1 MSARRERPAEVLG
14 AGLAVLTVG
23 MLLAAPIG
31 VLLGG
36 NVFELAVVAISGVG
50 LALLHLAIV
59 VATHG
64 RAIARRLGPQ
74 IPITVGGGGGGG
86 GAGNVG
92 RPPSDRR

>member
-1 MSARRERPAEVLG
+1 MTRRREDLAETAG
-14 AGLAVLTVG
+14 AGLAVLVVG

-59 VATHG
+59 VGVHG
-64 RAIARRLGPQ
+64 RAIARR
-74 IPITVGGGGGGG
+74 
-86 GAGNVG
+86 
-92 RPPSDRR
+92 PPERRL